1 MIKPDKG
8 FLDYNQ
14 RKRRKI
20 MCNQFHIPNLA
31 TIQKYLKS
39 DLDLPLATPDFK
51 SVSEKICQKGIA
63 TVLLFKDDK

>member
-1 MIKPDKG
+1 
-8 FLDYNQ
+8 
-14 RKRRKI
+14 

-51 SVSEKICQKGIA
+51 SDSENIFPKGIA
-63 TVLLFKDDK
+63 PVLL